1 MRQHRGRLRIQRTLA
16 RRRRT
21 PLTRA
26 KELTTVARELS
37 PGEREELAEAM
48 EMSAAAARRAEQRL
62 LAEGD
67 TAMADQVG
75 TTALRV
81 ENAIADLQ
89 NND

>member
-1 MRQHRGRLRIQRTLA
+1 M
-16 RRRRT
+16 
-21 PLTRA
+21 
-26 KELTTVARELS
+26 ARELS